1 MSTENLIAATGI
13 LQSAQEA
20 LESAHRDLINHNI
33 DLNAHADIRA
43 LIDEKFS
50 GDAIYTRPQI
60 EQIITDG
67 LQEHK
72 DTRFSEAHPGWEDF
86 NTTLTTR
93 LATIEN
99 DIQDIKD
106 WIDGKSKETTT
117 LEQRLQAI
125 EDRYAPVLANI
136 QRALEAAT
144 TAGNTVLA
152 DSYRES
158 IAQTLNQKNADL
170 MAAVDEWQAEQ

>member
-1 MSTENLIAATGI
+1 M
-13 LQSAQEA
+13 
-20 LESAHRDLINHNI
+20 
-33 DLNAHADIRA
+33 
-43 LIDEKFS
+43 
-50 GDAIYTRPQI
+50 
-60 EQIITDG
+60 
-67 LQEHK
+67 
-72 DTRFSEAHPGWEDF
+72 
-86 NTTLTTR
+86 TTR

-170 MAAVDEWQAEQ
+170 MAAVDEWQSEQ